1 MAMKLK
7 MQILLLVIIPLI
19 ALGAVT
25 YSVGSIKI
33 SNVMFDTIECGLT
46 STAISVKDTISVG
59 GEGDFRVDEEGNMWK
74 GDSLNISDS
83 AYIMDNIK
91 KATGIEVTIFYG
103 DTRYMTSVLNDS
115 GERVIGTKASDKVI
129 ENVLNKR
136 SDYFDQHVDVAGEEF
151 FAYYLPIYNDS
162 SDSPVGMV
170 FTGMSQE
177 NAEAAIGNIINTLL
191 VIILLT
197 IILFVAIAWIIADR
211 LVRGVKAGVSVL
223 EELADGNLTAEIDQK
238 ASKRKDEIGEM
249 LVAVAKLKEDMVALI
264 SNIAT
269 ESRDVHR
276 ESELLIKETQH
287 TSEMVGQIEKAVS
300 EIASGATT
308 QAEETQT
315 ATENIILMGNMVE
328 ETSREVRHLAE
339 NSNNIKV
346 VGDAASDTLQEL
358 NDINSRV
365 TTAVDTIY
373 NQTNMTNE
381 SAIKIREATNIITSI
396 AEETNLLSL
405 NATIE
410 AARAGEQGRG
420 FAVVAA
426 QIQKL
431 AEQSDESARQ
441 IEDIIKSL
449 ISDSEKAVETMNEI
463 QEIMAIQNE
472 KVSQTDSRFSEV
484 KQGIEESI
492 VGIHAIE
499 KQTSRLDEARIRIV
513 DGVQNLSAIAEE
525 NAAATEETSAS
536 VTEASEIVINISH
549 SADDLRKIA
558 DELRQ
563 SIELFKL

>member
-1 MAMKLK
+1 MEMKLK

-19 ALGAVT
+19 ALGVVT
-25 YSVGSIKI
+25 YSVGSYKI
-33 SNVMFDTIECGLT
+33 SDVMFDTIENSLAA
-46 STAISVKDTISVG
+46 TAVSVKDTISVG

-74 GDSLNISDS
+74 GDVLNISDS

-91 KATGIEVTIFYG
+91 KATDIEVTVFYG
-103 DTRYMTSVLNDS
+103 DTRYMTSVLSEN
-115 GERVIGTKASDKVI
+115 GERVLGTKASDKVI

-136 SDYFDQHVDVAGEEF
+136 STYFDQHVDVAGEEF

-177 NAEAAIGNIINTLL
+177 DAEASIDNIINTLL
-191 VIILLT
+191 VIILIT

-211 LVRGVKAGVSVL
+211 LVKGVKAGVSAL
-223 EELADGNLTAEIDQK
+223 EEIANGNLTAEIDQK
-238 ASKRKDEIGEM
+238 TLNRKDEVGEI
-249 LVAVAKLKEDMVALI
+249 LKAVAKLKDELIVLIGKITTESKDVHAESEALI
-264 SNIAT
+264 EQTHN
-269 ESRDVHR
+269 
-276 ESELLIKETQH
+276 
-287 TSEMVGQIEKAVS
+287 TSEMVSQIEKAVS

-308 QAEETQT
+308 QAEETQS

-328 ETSREVRHLAE
+328 ETSQEVKHLAE
-339 NSNNIKV
+339 NSNNIKI
-346 VGDAASDTLQEL
+346 VGDAASETLQEL
-358 NDINSRV
+358 NDINRRV

-441 IEDIIKSL
+441 IEVIIKSL

-463 QEIMAIQNE
+463 QEIMVVQNE
-472 KVSQTDSRFSEV
+472 KVGQTDSRFTEV
-484 KQGIEESI
+484 QQGIEESI

-499 KQTSRLDEARIRIV
+499 KQTSRLNDARIRVI

-536 VTEASEIVINISH
+536 VTEATEIVINISH

-563 SIELFKL
+563 SIQLFKL